1 MMARW
6 PRNQLTPL
14 HTFPKHQLCDLCW
27 GKSPLH
33 FLTTQHPSTPQLR
46 KERILGSDP
55 NLPFCK
61 KFSESSFRF
70 SPSSWSSTNLRMTAN
85 SAWTTEKEHHLGV
98 REARRDGGHHPGRA
112 SPRSLLE
119 PILPLRPEDPWSSQ
133 EHSTRDMVTLLV
145 PSPSSPLK
153 MHPG

>member
-1 MMARW
+1 MGTGMMARW

-85 SAWTTEKEHHLGV
+85 SAWTTD
-98 REARRDGGHHPGRA
+98 RERA
-112 SPRSLLE
+112 SFRCSGGPKGWRA
-119 PILPLRPEDPWSSQ
+119 
-133 EHSTRDMVTLLV
+133 
-145 PSPSSPLK
+145 PSWPCQP
-153 MHPG
+153 